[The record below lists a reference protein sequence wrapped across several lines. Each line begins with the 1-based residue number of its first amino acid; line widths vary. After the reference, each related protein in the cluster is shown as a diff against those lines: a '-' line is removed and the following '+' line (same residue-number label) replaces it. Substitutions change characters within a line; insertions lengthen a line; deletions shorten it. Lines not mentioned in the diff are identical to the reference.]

1 MEDSILIRKAIE
13 ALSENEL
20 RACLRLMLMQIRRL
34 EQEPSSQEAVD
45 NLVEFYKDIASSVSR
60 SKDQPI
66 SPDATHVHIVT
77 GLSFAGSM
85 KQTLKSLGWSD
96 THALIILEEDYAIG
110 PLGALDTS
118 TGRQARSDWF
128 RDHILGGAEVYSCF
142 EEEYSRIVRR
152 FGQIPEQAQVVI
164 WTSGNATEQTGMRHA
179 LHLLG
184 SHPNK
189 VAVYNACSIC
199 EHLYNEPNR
208 QIQYR
213 HSGEIP
219 PDKLGKAI
227 QRVVDN
233 LQSLSQEEVGG
244 LSGEWQ
250 DISGC
255 SSELRVWLDGKVM
268 EVPANAYDAYLLN
281 KLDKLQESRGP
292 EEFIKSARVIGEAI
306 GYCDQYISDA
316 YFEYRLRTLIY
327 DGVLE
332 IQGVPTAMRYYSVRR
347 KKRND

>member
-1 MEDSILIRKAIE
+1 MMIQRVLD
-13 ALSENEL
+13 ALSEDEL
-20 RACLRLMLMQIRRL
+20 KACLRLVLMQIRRL
-34 EQEPSSQEAVD
+34 EQEPTSQEAAEG
-45 NLVEFYKDIASSVSR
+45 LVEFYRGIASSVSR

-66 SPDATHVHIVT
+66 SPYATHVHIVT
-77 GLSFAGSM
+77 GLSFTGSM
-85 KQTLKSLGWSD
+85 KHTLKSLGWSD
-96 THALIILEEDYAIG
+96 AHALIVLEEDYAIG

-118 TGRQARSDWF
+118 KGRQARSDWF
-128 RDHILGGAEVYSCF
+128 CDHILGGADAYSCY
-142 EEEYSRIVRR
+142 EEEYSRILRR
-152 FGQIPEQAQVVI
+152 FGQIPEQAQVII
-164 WTSGNATEQTGMRHA
+164 WTSGNAGEQIGMRHA

-184 SHPNK
+184 NPMNK
-189 VAVYNACSIC
+189 VAVCNACSIC

-233 LQSLSQEEVGG
+233 LPSLSQEEAGR

-255 SSELRVWLDGKVM
+255 SSELRVWLDSKV
-268 EVPANAYDAYLLN
+268 VGVSADAYDAYLLN

-292 EEFIKSARVIGEAI
+292 EEFIKSARVIGEAL

-332 IQGVPTAMRYYSVRR
+332 IKGVPTAMRYYSVRR
-347 KKRND
+347 KSK

>member
-1 MEDSILIRKAIE
+1 MMIQRALE
-13 ALSENEL
+13 ALSEDEL
-20 RACLRLMLMQIRRL
+20 KACLRLVLMQIRRL
-34 EQEPSSQEAVD
+34 EQEPTSQEAAD
-45 NLVEFYKDIASSVSR
+45 ELIEFYRGIASSVSR

-66 SPDATHVHIVT
+66 APYATHVHIVT

-85 KQTLKSLGWSD
+85 KHTLKSLGWSD
-96 THALIILEEDYAIG
+96 AHALIVLEEDYAIG

-118 TGRQARSDWF
+118 KGRQARSDWF
-128 RDHILGGAEVYSCF
+128 REHLLGGADAYSCY
-142 EEEYSRIVRR
+142 EEEYLRIVRR

-164 WTSGNATEQTGMRHA
+164 WTSGNASEQIGMRHA

-184 SHPNK
+184 NQPNK
-189 VAVYNACSIC
+189 VIVYDACSIC

-213 HSGEIP
+213 RSGEIP

-233 LQSLSQEEVGG
+233 LPSLSKEEVGR
-244 LSGEWQ
+244 LSEEWQ

-255 SSELRVWLDGKVM
+255 SSELRVWLDSQVV
-268 EVPANAYDAYLLN
+268 EVPADTYDSYLLN

-306 GYCDQYISDA
+306 GSCNEPISDA

-332 IQGVPTAMRYYSVRR
+332 IKGVPTAMRYYSVRR
-347 KKRND
+347 RRRNV